1 MLDTF
6 IDLIPILRNSLF
18 NDREKRLVAVAILLS
33 LPITIFL
40 VALIVIEIG
49 IFERE
54 REEEKELEEGIEIV
68 HERGATDNQIKYD
81 EVERSALYVLLSNSF
96 KKNNLQYAETIVDK
110 LTASDP
116 DDNFAQ
122 YFSAKI
128 KIENKKYTEA
138 YAILQNLKVR
148 KYWPD
153 SVKTQ
158 LISVVSFDELEN
170 MVKDTNS
177 LSALQLAKAG
187 ERFVLEKRDSEAQIF
202 FTKALKLDS
211 NSVEALYQ
219 AARWNMNKNDY
230 KTAEKL
236 LNRLLLLDS
245 TSSRTLG
252 RYAMLLHETGRGQL
266 ALVYYKN
273 AIERNEYD
281 FNLAYNLGELYLSD
295 FKDDENAKKY
305 FLKAIEISPN
315 VWQSYFKL
323 GLIYMESNFYD
334 TAINYLIKADGYS
347 AENPRILY
355 LLATAYEKNKD
366 YENALNVYDRL
377 FKINPLDNLVNYKR
391 RLLKSK

>member
-1 MLDTF
+1 MLDAF
-6 IDLIPILRNSLF
+6 IDLIPILKNSLF

-33 LPITIFL
+33 VPITIFL
-40 VALIVIEIG
+40 ISLLVIEIG
-49 IFERE
+49 VLQKERE
-54 REEEKELEEGIEIV
+54 KEEPEEKTEIV
-68 HERGATDNQIKYD
+68 TEKVVQQNQIKYD
-81 EVERSALYVLLSNSF
+81 EIERSALYLLLSNSF
-96 KKNNLQYAETIVDK
+96 QKNNLQYAEAIVDK

-116 DDNFAQ
+116 EDNFAQ

-138 YAILQNLKVR
+138 YSILQNLKMR

-158 LISVVSFDELEN
+158 LISVVSFDELES
-170 MVKDTNS
+170 MIKDTNS
-177 LSALQLAKAG
+177 LSALQLAKVG
-187 ERFVLEKRDSEAQIF
+187 ERFVLEKRDGDAQIF

-236 LNRLLLLDS
+236 LNKLLPIDS
-245 TSSRTLG
+245 ASSRTLG
-252 RYAMLLHETGRGQL
+252 RYAMLLHETGRAQL

-295 FKDDENAKKY
+295 LKDDENAKKY
-305 FLKAIEISPN
+305 FFKAIDIEPN

-323 GLIYMESNFYD
+323 GLIYMENNFYD
-334 TAINYLIKADGYS
+334 TAINYLIKADRYS
-347 AENPRILY
+347 TENPRILY

>member
-1 MLDTF
+1 
-6 IDLIPILRNSLF
+6 
-18 NDREKRLVAVAILLS
+18 
-33 LPITIFL
+33 
-40 VALIVIEIG
+40 LIVIEIG
-49 IFERE
+49 IFEKE
-54 REEEKELEEGIEIV
+54 REEEEEREEGIEIV
-68 HERGATDNQIKYD
+68 IEKDTAGNQIKYD
-81 EVERSALYVLLSNSF
+81 DVERAALYVLLSNSF

-116 DDNFAQ
+116 EDNFAQ

-138 YAILQNLKVR
+138 YAILQNLKMR

-170 MVKDTNS
+170 MIKDTNS
-177 LSALQLAKAG
+177 LSALQLAKVG
-187 ERFVLEKRDSEAQIF
+187 ERFVLEKRDSDAQMF
-202 FTKALKLDS
+202 FTRALKMDS

-230 KTAEKL
+230 KTAERL
-236 LNRLLLLDS
+236 LNRLLTLDS

-252 RYAMLLHETGRGQL
+252 RYAMMLHETGRAKL
-266 ALVYYKN
+266 ALAYYKN

-295 FKDDENAKKY
+295 LKDDENAKKY
-305 FLKAIEISPN
+305 FLKAIDIEPN

-323 GLIYMESNFYD
+323 GLIYMENNFYD
-334 TAINYLIKADGYS
+334 TAINYLTKADGYS